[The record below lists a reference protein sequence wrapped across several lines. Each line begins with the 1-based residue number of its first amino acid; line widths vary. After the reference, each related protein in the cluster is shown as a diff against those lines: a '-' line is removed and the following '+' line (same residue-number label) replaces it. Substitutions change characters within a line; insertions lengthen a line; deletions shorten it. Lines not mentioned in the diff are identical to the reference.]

1 MKRLAIT
8 AAVAATFAMGTIA
21 QACPYHEHHST
32 RVRTSNVRTVPDRYY
47 TADYG
52 YTPGYSNYYA
62 PAYNYGYSYGPG
74 YGWDSGGY
82 VNNYST
88 MGIGIGPYSIGF

>member
-1 MKRLAIT
+1 MKTLAIT
-8 AAVAATFAMGTIA
+8 AAVAATLTMGTIA
-21 QACPYHEHHST
+21 QACPNHEHYNT
-32 RVRTSNVRTVPDRYY
+32 RVRHTSSVRTVPDRYY

-74 YGWDSGGY
+74 WDSGGY
-82 VNNYST
+82 VNSYNT
-88 MGIGIGPYSIGF
+88 MGIGIGPFSIGF